1 MFFVCFCFVLH
12 FPGIVFKKHMTEE
25 WQAFFN
31 DMCKVYLSAIQC
43 LNSWSVVYFE
53 NCFCLFSLSYAWVLQ
68 DILGIAFCISL
79 IRNIRLPN
87 LKVCTILLV
96 LLLIYDIFF
105 VFITPLFSA
114 GKSVM
119 VEVATGTCLNHIT
132 LYRFCLCKIMQARGK
147 SRDILLG
154 WRGGGGSK
162 LGLVRVRGLGLD

>member
-1 MFFVCFCFVLH
+1 M
-12 FPGIVFKKHMTEE
+12 
-25 WQAFFN
+25 
-31 DMCKVYLSAIQC
+31 
-43 LNSWSVVYFE
+43 
-53 NCFCLFSLSYAWVLQ
+53 LQ

-119 VEVATGTCLNHIT
+119 VEVATGTCMNHIT
-132 LYRFCLCKIMQARGK
+132 LYRLCLLYQLCLWKIMQARGK
-147 SRDILLG
+147 SRDIFFFFL
-154 WRGGGGSK
+154 GGGVQSWFS
-162 LGLVRVRGLGLD
+162 LVEFIGICLESIKRKYRYMRYLQKSMLKGVENSLVGAPVDSQSPTMIIKNYRQLNTHSHRRRKNVL

>member
-1 MFFVCFCFVLH
+1 M
-12 FPGIVFKKHMTEE
+12 
-25 WQAFFN
+25 
-31 DMCKVYLSAIQC
+31 
-43 LNSWSVVYFE
+43 
-53 NCFCLFSLSYAWVLQ
+53 LQ

-119 VEVATGTCLNHIT
+119 VEVATGTSMNHIT
-132 LYRFCLCKIMQARGK
+132 LYRLCLLCRLYLWKIMQARGK
-147 SRDILLG
+147 SRDILLWG
-154 WRGGGGSK
+154 GGEGGGSK
-162 LGLVRVRGLGLD
+162 VGLV

>member
-1 MFFVCFCFVLH
+1 M
-12 FPGIVFKKHMTEE
+12 
-25 WQAFFN
+25 
-31 DMCKVYLSAIQC
+31 
-43 LNSWSVVYFE
+43 
-53 NCFCLFSLSYAWVLQ
+53 LQ

-119 VEVATGTCLNHIT
+119 VEVATGTCMNHIT
-132 LYRFCLCKIMQARGK
+132 LYRLCLWKIMQARGN
-147 SRDILLG
+147 SRDILLCVG
-154 WRGGGGSK
+154 EGGGGPK
-162 LGLVRVRGLGLD
+162 LVWFSLV

>member
-1 MFFVCFCFVLH
+1 M
-12 FPGIVFKKHMTEE
+12 
-25 WQAFFN
+25 
-31 DMCKVYLSAIQC
+31 
-43 LNSWSVVYFE
+43 
-53 NCFCLFSLSYAWVLQ
+53 LQ

-119 VEVATGTCLNHIT
+119 VEVATGTCMNHIT
-132 LYRFCLCKIMQARGK
+132 LYGLCLLYRLCLWKIMQAGANPG
-147 SRDILLG
+147 IFYC
-154 WRGGGGSK
+154 GGGGGKGGPK
-162 LGLVRVRGLGLD
+162 LV

>member
-1 MFFVCFCFVLH
+1 M
-12 FPGIVFKKHMTEE
+12 
-25 WQAFFN
+25 
-31 DMCKVYLSAIQC
+31 
-43 LNSWSVVYFE
+43 
-53 NCFCLFSLSYAWVLQ
+53 LQ

-119 VEVATGTCLNHIT
+119 VEVATGTCMNHIT
-132 LYRFCLCKIMQARGK
+132 LYGLCLLYRLCLWKIMQARGK
-147 SRDILLG
+147 SRDILL
-154 WRGGGGSK
+154 WEGGGEGGPK
-162 LGLVRVRGLGLD
+162 LV

>member
-1 MFFVCFCFVLH
+1 M
-12 FPGIVFKKHMTEE
+12 IEE
-25 WQAFFN
+25 TVASFFN
-31 DMCKVYLSAIQC
+31 DICKVYLSAIQC

-53 NCFCLFSLSYAWVLQ
+53 TVYKLFLSFFLSYAWVLQ

-119 VEVATGTCLNHIT
+119 VEVATGTCINYIT
-132 LYRFCLCKIMQARGK
+132 LYRLCLWKIMQARGK
-147 SRDILLG
+147 SSDIKF
-154 WRGGGGSK
+154 WWWGGGGQTWFS
-162 LGLVRVRGLGLD
+162 LV

>member
-1 MFFVCFCFVLH
+1 MPEFLVTSLTLKLFINN
-12 FPGIVFKKHMTEE
+12 IVF
-25 WQAFFN
+25 FF
-31 DMCKVYLSAIQC
+31 
-43 LNSWSVVYFE
+43 F
-53 NCFCLFSLSYAWVLQ
+53 FFLSYAWVLQ

-119 VEVATGTCLNHIT
+119 VEVATGTSMNHIT
-132 LYRFCLCKIMQARGK
+132 LYRLCLLCRLYLWKIMQARGK
-147 SRDILLG
+147 SRDILLWG
-154 WRGGGGSK
+154 GKGGGSK
-162 LGLVRVRGLGLD
+162 VGLV